1 MKNIPL
7 LKNIRASRSPSPDEG
22 QPAGAQSGRL
32 KRIRESR
39 LLWPLAA
46 WIVILVITLIFAPG
60 FFRIGIIDDPV
71 YGKHLF
77 GNLID
82 VFNNGAPLMLVSIGM
97 TLVIATGGIDL
108 SVGAVIAISAA
119 MGAVLINPALG
130 NRLITNEILTAN
142 TTNTPLPLIVLAT
155 LAAGTL
161 CGAWNGLLVSRARIQ
176 PMVATLILM
185 VGGRGIAQLITNGQI
200 MTIYYTPYFWFGNGY
215 ILGLPV
221 SIYIV
226 AFVFLLAWLLVRKTS
241 IGLFIESVGINAK
254 STFYSGINE
263 KNVKL
268 FAYTFCGFCGAIAG
282 LIYSSYIHSA
292 DGNNNGLNYELDAI
306 LAVVMGGTLM
316 TGGRFSL
323 FATLIGAVVIWTFTL
338 TMYTFGVPANALL
351 AGRALL
357 VLIVVLLYSDQTRR
371 LLSSLMDAE
380 QIRRLMR
387 KISDRKGPRHGTAN

>member
-1 MKNIPL
+1 MTKTPL
-7 LKNIRASRSPSPDEG
+7 
-22 QPAGAQSGRL
+22 L

-39 LLWPLAA
+39 LFWPFMA
-46 WIVILVITLIFAPG
+46 WIIILILDIIFAPG
-60 FFRIGIIDDPV
+60 FFRIGIMDDPI
-71 YGKHLF
+71 YGKHLY

-82 VFNNGAPLMLVSIGM
+82 VFNQGAPLMLVAIGM

-130 NRLITNEILTAN
+130 TKLITNEILTAN

-161 CGAWNGLLVSRARIQ
+161 CGLWNGFLVSRVRIQ

-200 MTIYYTPYFWFGNGY
+200 MTIYYTPYFWFGNGK

-226 AFVFLLAWLLVRKTS
+226 AFVFIMAWLLVRKTS
-241 IGLFIESVGINAK
+241 IGLFIESVGINSK
-254 STFYSGINE
+254 STYYSGINE

-268 FAYTFCGFCGAIAG
+268 LAYAFCGFCAAIAG
-282 LIYSSYIHSA
+282 LILSSYIHSA

-316 TGGRFSL
+316 AGGRFSL
-323 FATLIGAVVIWTFTL
+323 FASVIGAVVIWTFTL
-338 TMYTFGVPANALL
+338 TMYTFGVPANALM

-357 VLIVVLLYSDQTRR
+357 VLIVILLYSDQTRR
-371 LLSSLMDAE
+371 LLG
-380 QIRRLMR
+380 RLTD
-387 KISDRKGPRHGTAN
+387 SDQTHRLLNRFSHRKGPRHGTAN

>member
-1 MKNIPL
+1 MKRLTGL
-7 LKNIRASRSPSPDEG
+7 LRRF
-22 QPAGAQSGRL
+22 
-32 KRIRESR
+32 RESQVF
-39 LLWPLAA
+39 WPLVA
-46 WIVILVITLIFAPG
+46 WALILIFNAIVEPG
-60 FFRIGIIDDPV
+60 FFELGIIDDPQ
-71 YGKHLF
+71 YGKHLY

-82 VFNNGAPLMLVSIGM
+82 VFRNGAPLMLVAIGM
-97 TLVIATGGIDL
+97 TLVIATEGVDL

-130 NRLITNEILTAN
+130 NQLITNDILTRDA
-142 TTNTPLPLIVLAT
+142 TNTPLTLIVLAD

-161 CGAWNGLLVSRARIQ
+161 CGLWNGLLVSRARIQ

-226 AFVFLLAWLLVRKTS
+226 ALVLLLAWVLVRKTS

-254 STFYSGINE
+254 ASFYSGIDE
-263 KNVKL
+263 KNIKL
-268 FAYTFCGFCGAIAG
+268 LAYTFCGFCAAIAG
-282 LIYSSYIHSA
+282 LILSSYVHSA

-316 TGGRFSL
+316 SGGRFSL
-323 FATLIGAVVIWTFTL
+323 LASVLGAVVIWTFVVTIYTL
-338 TMYTFGVPANALL
+338 GVPANALM
-351 AGRALL
+351 AAKAVL
-357 VLIVVLLYSDQTRR
+357 VMLVIFLYSDYSRR
-371 LLSSLMDAE
+371 LLSRISE
-380 QIRRLMR
+380 RRAP
-387 KISDRKGPRHGTAN
+387 SHGSTD